1 MSTAPAETGVPAAEP
16 SGTGASDEVLD
27 RLRDTRGFIFDM
39 DGTLALGDRVNHGLA
54 PLPGAVELLSWVR
67 GRGLPYVVFTNGS
80 NRSPADFAAVLRDAG
95 LDVPDDQMMTPASSA
110 VVMFTRRGYKRV
122 MVLGGDGLTGPLRAA
137 GIEAVPPVE
146 AAPDTRPSEAPADV
160 DAVLVGWF
168 REFTMSHLEAACH
181 AVWSGA
187 ALYSA
192 SETPFFAAAGG
203 RALGTSRAISAMIRS
218 VTGCRLTVTG
228 KPSLDALRAAAARLG
243 VPARDLVVVGD
254 DPLLEVPMAHR
265 GHALAVAVQTGLA
278 GPGAYDHLPAAKQPH
293 LHLRGIDELLSL
305 CQKL

>member
-1 MSTAPAETGVPAAEP
+1 VT
-16 SGTGASDEVLD
+16 SDDVLR
-27 RLRDTRGFIFDM
+27 RLRDARGFIFDM
-39 DGTLALGDRVNHGLA
+39 DGTLALGDRANHGLT
-54 PLPGAVELLSWVR
+54 PLPGAVEMLTWVR
-67 GRGLPYVVFTNGS
+67 ERGLPYLVFTNGT
-80 NRSPADFAAVLRDAG
+80 NRSPAHFAQVLRGSG

-122 MVLGGDGLTGPLRAA
+122 MVLGGDGLAGPLRAA
-137 GIEAVPPVE
+137 GIEVVAPVGAVG
-146 AAPDTRPSEAPADV
+146 V

-168 REFTMSHLEAACH
+168 REFTMTHLEAACE

-187 ALYSA
+187 ALCSA

-218 VTGCRLTVTG
+218 ITGCRLTVTG

-243 VPARDLVVVGD
+243 VPSRDLVVVGD

-278 GPGAYDHLPAAKQPH
+278 GPDAYDQLPPAKRPH
-293 LHLRGIDELLSL
+293 LHLRGVSELLAL
-305 CQKL
+305 CREQDQHH

>member
-1 MSTAPAETGVPAAEP
+1 VT
-16 SGTGASDEVLD
+16 SDDVLR
-27 RLRDTRGFIFDM
+27 RLRDARGFIFDM
-39 DGTLALGDRVNHGLA
+39 DGTLALGDQANHGLT
-54 PLPGAVELLSWVR
+54 PLPGAVEMLAWVR
-67 GRGLPYVVFTNGS
+67 DRGLPYLVFTNGT
-80 NRSPADFAAVLRDAG
+80 NRSPAHFAQVLRGSG

-110 VVMFTRRGYKRV
+110 VVMFTRRGYQRV
-122 MVLGGDGLTGPLRAA
+122 MVLGGDGLAGPLRAA
-137 GIEAVPPVE
+137 GIGVVPPVE
-146 AAPDTRPSEAPADV
+146 PTGV

-168 REFTMSHLEAACH
+168 REFTMSHLEAACE

-218 VTGCRLTVTG
+218 ITGCRLTVAG

-278 GPGAYDHLPAAKQPH
+278 GPDAYDQLPPAKRPH
-293 LHLRGIDELLSL
+293 LHLRGVSELLAL
-305 CQKL
+305 CREQDQHH

>member
-1 MSTAPAETGVPAAEP
+1 VT
-16 SGTGASDEVLD
+16 SDDVLR
-27 RLRDTRGFIFDM
+27 RLRDARGFIFDM
-39 DGTLALGDRVNHGLA
+39 DGTLALGDRANHGLT
-54 PLPGAVELLSWVR
+54 PLPGAVEMLTWVR
-67 GRGLPYVVFTNGS
+67 ERGLPYLVFTNGT
-80 NRSPADFAAVLRDAG
+80 NRSPAHFAQVLRGSG

-122 MVLGGDGLTGPLRAA
+122 MVLGGDGLAGPLRAA
-137 GIEAVPPVE
+137 GIEVVPPVE
-146 AAPDTRPSEAPADV
+146 PTGA

-168 REFTMSHLEAACH
+168 REFTMSHLEAACE

-218 VTGCRLTVTG
+218 ITGCRLTVTG

-278 GPGAYDHLPAAKQPH
+278 GPDAYDRLPPAKRPH
-293 LHLRGIDELLSL
+293 LHLRGVSELLAL
-305 CQKL
+305 CREQDQHH

>member
-1 MSTAPAETGVPAAEP
+1 VT
-16 SGTGASDEVLD
+16 SDDVLR
-27 RLRDTRGFIFDM
+27 RLRDARGFIFDM
-39 DGTLALGDRVNHGLA
+39 DGTLALGDRANHGLT
-54 PLPGAVELLSWVR
+54 PLPGAVEMLTWVR
-67 GRGLPYVVFTNGS
+67 ERGLPYLVFTNGT
-80 NRSPADFAAVLRDAG
+80 NRSPAHFAQVLRGSG
-95 LDVPDDQMMTPASSA
+95 LDVPDDRMMTPASSA
-110 VVMFTRRGYKRV
+110 VVMFTKRGYKRV
-122 MVLGGDGLTGPLRAA
+122 MVLGGDGLAGPLRAA
-137 GIEAVPPVE
+137 GIEAVPPVW
-146 AAPDTRPSEAPADV
+146 AAGSPVTGGTRPADEPAGV

-168 REFTMSHLEAACH
+168 REFTMTHLEAACA

-218 VTGCRLTVTG
+218 ITGCRLTVTG
-228 KPSLDALRAAAARLG
+228 KPSPGALRAAAARLG

-278 GPGAYDHLPAAKQPH
+278 GPDAYDQLPPAKRPH
-293 LHLRGIDELLSL
+293 LHLRGVSELLAL
-305 CQKL
+305 CREQDQHH